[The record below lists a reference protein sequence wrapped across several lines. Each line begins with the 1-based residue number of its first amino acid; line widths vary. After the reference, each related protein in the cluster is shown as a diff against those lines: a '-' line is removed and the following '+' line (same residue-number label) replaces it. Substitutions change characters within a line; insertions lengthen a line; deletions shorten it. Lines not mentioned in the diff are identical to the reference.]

1 MTDEVGSP
9 SARSS
14 SIPRPAHRVDRAEAL
29 PGQQP
34 KTAEDDSRAPEALR
48 RILESPSYQEADQD
62 ADFLQSETTRGIRL
76 QLDFLKTE
84 AVLRERQIAHTIVV
98 LGSTRIC
105 EPQAAQRALDALAA
119 ALSSNP
125 KDERLTRRLESARS
139 IAEKGRY
146 YEMARRFGQIVGA
159 ASERTIG
166 GRIMIM
172 TGGGPGIM
180 EAANRGAH
188 DVGAESIGLNIS
200 LPKEQYPNPY
210 VTPELCFRF
219 HYFAMRK
226 LHFVMRARAL
236 VAFPG
241 GYGTMDELFEVLSL
255 AQTRK
260 IAPVPVVLIGE
271 SYWRRAFDPD
281 VLVNEGVIDPEDRD
295 LFWFADSAEEAWQQ
309 ILLWHEAAGRPL
321 LPAGDDTLSLSRGH
335 RS

>member
-1 MTDEVGSP
+1 MTGP
-9 SARSS
+9 RSARSGS
-14 SIPRPAHRVDRAEAL
+14 MPSPEHHVDRADAL

-34 KTAEDDSRAPEALR
+34 ESAEVDSRAPEALR
-48 RILESPSYQEADQD
+48 RILMSPSYQEADQD
-62 ADFLQSETTRGIRL
+62 ADFMQSEATRGVRL

-84 AVLRERQIAHTIVV
+84 ALLRERQIAHTIVV
-98 LGSTRIC
+98 FGSTRVC
-105 EPQAAQRALDALAA
+105 EAQAAQRTVEAIAGRLL
-119 ALSSNP
+119 SNP
-125 KDERLTRRLESARS
+125 EDEGLRRRLKSTRS
-139 IAEKGRY
+139 IAGKAKY

-166 GRIMIM
+166 GRTMIM

-188 DVGAESIGLNIS
+188 DAGAESIGLNIS

-210 VTPELCFRF
+210 VTPELCFKF

-226 LHFVMRARAL
+226 LHFLMRARAL

-241 GYGTMDELFEVLSL
+241 GFGTMDELFEVLSL

-260 IAPVPVVLIGE
+260 IALVPVILVGE

-281 VLVNEGVIDPEDRD
+281 FLVDEGVIDPEDRD
-295 LFWFADSAEEAWQQ
+295 LFWFAESAEQAWQD
-309 ILLWHEAAGRPL
+309 ILLWYETAGRPL
-321 LPAGDDTLSLSRGH
+321 LPAREGASSAESTGPEPQS
-335 RS
+335 